1 MPHDIGLLGLPVNP
15 LHSIE
20 RIKIMYGFGNNQPKF
35 PMPASGATPAAPMGG
50 QVKPAMPNV
59 GAPAPAAPA
68 PAAQP
73 AAPATNQYAAAQAAL
88 NGASQFAPGLKPFI
102 GGMGPWNNPNQ
113 QQGNGNGMPP
123 AIAEKLRGMFAQ
135 RQPMPQSQPT
145 GLPGMNTLRNFT
157 QPQAPMLHGML
168 PPVAENL

>member
-1 MPHDIGLLGLPVNP
+1 
-15 LHSIE
+15 
-20 RIKIMYGFGNNQPKF
+20 
-35 PMPASGATPAAPMGG
+35 MGG
-50 QVKPAMPNV
+50 QIKPAMPT
-59 GAPAPAAPA
+59 AAPAAPA
-68 PAAQP
+68 PAAAP

-88 NGASQFAPGLKPFI
+88 NGAGQFAPGLKPFI

-145 GLPGMNTLRNFT
+145 SLPGMNTLRNFT

>member
-1 MPHDIGLLGLPVNP
+1 
-15 LHSIE
+15 
-20 RIKIMYGFGNNQPKF
+20 
-35 PMPASGATPAAPMGG
+35 
-50 QVKPAMPNV
+50 
-59 GAPAPAAPA
+59 
-68 PAAQP
+68 
-73 AAPATNQYAAAQAAL
+73 
-88 NGASQFAPGLKPFI
+88 
-102 GGMGPWNNPNQ
+102 MGPWNNPNQ